1 MPCVTYLGAADVA
14 HCSPMTRAGHSP
26 NVYVNGIP
34 VSRQG
39 DRNTTHRL
47 PPNVPPCPS
56 HTAPITTGSTTVFV
70 NGRGCGRMGDGLS
83 GCTNVAEGSDNVFA
97 GG

>member
-1 MPCVTYLGAADVA
+1 
-14 HCSPMTRAGHSP
+14 MTRAGHSP

-34 VSRQG
+34 ISRQG
-39 DRNTTHRL
+39 DHNTSHLL
-47 PPNVPPCPS
+47 PPAPCPS
-56 HTAPITTGSTTVFV
+56 HTAPITTGSTSVFV

-83 GCTNVAEGSDNVFA
+83 GCTRVAEGSDNVFA